1 MTSIT
6 NTTQSV
12 HEPSGN
18 ALDFHT
24 HYNEAARRLRTALIE
39 AYQALG
45 IDAQSPREAARQLG
59 LDKNL
64 TWKISRIVHAGSDA
78 QIAFHVPGDA
88 AIGKLLTALRGVGTA
103 PEAVSNVQSAFHDYQ
118 EMVEIHT
125 GDRASL
131 ELMLDSMDEPGVDRL
146 EKSRKLAYQGNR
158 GVWGIQAGVRLS
170 SHILTPNKSNPDLLD
185 YVQLGGYVNFQRLR
199 PGGGWPLLRLRG
211 FNDDGT
217 PSAYTMVPLE
227 EEPDPST
234 PLLLRDFF
242 TGTPP
247 PIRVRSDDRGITYD
261 LDGGRVGRTGV
272 FSAFYGFIDRSGLTR
287 YRDEHNEVGQLLS
300 IVNFPMEL
308 LISDLIVHKDLA
320 AQFEPSVRVFGRASG
335 GIDDHERSDERQLL
349 PLNESLTQ
357 LRPGLPLLAN
367 ARVPR
372 YTELADLAFERAGLD
387 RNDFTG
393 WRLCLP
399 YPPMPS
405 TVSITFSLPERG
417 S

>member
-1 MTSIT
+1 MNSATP
-6 NTTQSV
+6 QSQPL
-12 HEPSGN
+12 HEPN
-18 ALDFHT
+18 ENHLDFRS
-24 HYNEAARRLRTALIE
+24 HYNYAARHLRTALIE
-39 AYQALG
+39 AYQTLG
-45 IDAQSPREAARQLG
+45 VDAQSPREAARQLG

-78 QIAFHVPGDA
+78 QIAFHVPGEA
-88 AIGKLLTALRGVGTA
+88 AVAKLLAAFRKTGTA
-103 PEAVSNVQSAFHDYQ
+103 PKAIAEVQNAFRDYQ

-185 YVQLGGYVNFQRLR
+185 YVQIGGYVNFQRLR
-199 PGGGWPLLRLRG
+199 PGDGWPLLRLRG

-217 PSAYTMVPLE
+217 PSAHSMEPLITSP
-227 EEPDPST
+227 EPSA

-247 PIRVRSDDRGITYD
+247 PIRVRSDDRGVTYD

-272 FSAFYGFIDRSGLTR
+272 FSAFYGYIDRSGLTR
-287 YRDEHNEVGQLLS
+287 YSDEHNKVGQLLS

-320 AQFEPSVRVFGRASG
+320 AQIEPSVRVYGRASG
-335 GIDDHERSDERQLL
+335 GLDDHERSDERQLL

-372 YTELADLAFERAGLD
+372 YTELADLAFKRAGLD

-417 S
+417 Q